1 MDKKWKVALVG
12 LGNWA
17 ETVYLPQ
24 MKRIENAELVC
35 LCTRNEERLNMISD
49 KYGVAQRFTDWHK
62 MIEEGE
68 FDILMNITPI
78 AMHHEINMAA
88 LNAGKHVYS
97 QKPFAQNVHDATLQ
111 IEAAE
116 KNNVKFSTSPI
127 HNLRPVIRQAKRLIQ
142 NGTIGDVVMAKVS
155 TAHGGPEYFQFRD
168 NDPSWFF
175 KPDAGALLDMGVHGL
190 TVITSL
196 MGPAREMSCMAYTGE
211 PEREQRSGKL
221 DGLKIKA
228 DYLPDS
234 YIFSFSFKNGGIG
247 TADVGYG
254 QKAAKLSAF
263 EIYGTKG
270 TICIPH
276 RLEERM
282 QVYIDSKELG
292 LRGWMDPM
300 PMEKEDAEE
309 FFQCKALAD
318 LIDSIEKDRA
328 PLLSP
333 YQSRHVIE
341 IMEKTPKAI
350 AEKRTIQLETS
361 F

>member
-1 MDKKWKVALVG
+1 MRG
-12 LGNWA
+12 LHKSGLILHLLEYA
-17 ETVYLPQ
+17 DLYL
-24 MKRIENAELVC
+24 L
-35 LCTRNEERLNMISD
+35 
-49 KYGVAQRFTDWHK
+49 
-62 MIEEGE
+62 
-68 FDILMNITPI
+68 
-78 AMHHEINMAA
+78 
-88 LNAGKHVYS
+88 
-97 QKPFAQNVHDATLQ
+97 QKEQ
-111 IEAAE
+111 IEQLEGKKE
-116 KNNVKFSTSPI
+116 KSSQ
-127 HNLRPVIRQAKRLIQ
+127 NLI
-142 NGTIGDVVMAKVS
+142 
-155 TAHGGPEYFQFRD
+155 
-168 NDPSWFF
+168 
-175 KPDAGALLDMGVHGL
+175 DA
-190 TVITSL
+190 
-196 MGPAREMSCMAYTGE
+196 
-211 PEREQRSGKL
+211 
-221 DGLKIKA
+221 IKA
-228 DYLPDS
+228 SKENDLS
-234 YIFSFSFKNGGIG
+234 KLIFALGIRH
-247 TADVGYG
+247 VG

-318 LIDSIEKDRA
+318 LIDSIEKDGS

-341 IMEKTPKAI
+341 IMEKTPLAI

>member
-1 MDKKWKVALVG
+1 
-12 LGNWA
+12 
-17 ETVYLPQ
+17 
-24 MKRIENAELVC
+24 
-35 LCTRNEERLNMISD
+35 
-49 KYGVAQRFTDWHK
+49 
-62 MIEEGE
+62 
-68 FDILMNITPI
+68 
-78 AMHHEINMAA
+78 
-88 LNAGKHVYS
+88 
-97 QKPFAQNVHDATLQ
+97 
-111 IEAAE
+111 
-116 KNNVKFSTSPI
+116 
-127 HNLRPVIRQAKRLIQ
+127 
-142 NGTIGDVVMAKVS
+142 MAKVS

-196 MGPAREMSCMAYTGE
+196 MGPAKEMSCMACIGE
-211 PEREQRSGKL
+211 PERVQRSGAL

-228 DYLPDS
+228 DYLPDT
-234 YIFSFSFKNGGIG
+234 YIFNFSFKNGGIG

-276 RLEERM
+276 RLEERI

-292 LRGWMDPM
+292 VRGWMDPM
-300 PMEKEDAEE
+300 PMEKSDSEE
-309 FFQCKALAD
+309 FFQCMALAD
-318 LIDSIEKDRA
+318 LIDAIEKDRA

-341 IMEKTPKAI
+341 IMEKTPLAL
-350 AEKRTIQLETS
+350 AEKRTIQLETC